1 LAQGSHHYAYITDI
15 EDELNYKDVDKSF
28 EYGKQLTELFN
39 VRNFPMET
47 LPVCWAIVYT

>member
-1 LAQGSHHYAYITDI
+1 MVWGDYL
-15 EDELNYKDVDKSF
+15 SF